1 MKSTKRATF
10 SAIIAQNR
18 RKTNAVLATYVAIF
32 IIIGLLVDMVRINA
46 DSFGGG
52 LIALITFE
60 KMPTVTLIMAFIALV
75 IIWAMIANFKRIMLS
90 GNDYKLLNP
99 NVVLSRKERDLCDI
113 LDELLSE
120 SQTPFR
126 PELYLMNA
134 PYMNAFAS
142 GWNESNSLIAL
153 TTALI
158 DRLNRDEI
166 KAVMAHE
173 LSHIRHGDIR
183 LTLSVGILSN
193 IMLLVANY
201 AIFAFGRDNRNSG
214 ANAARA
220 ILLILQV
227 ILPLFTAFLQMYLSR
242 SREYMADSG
251 AAFIMNDGSP
261 MIRALQKISG
271 DYEKS
276 DYSAL
281 DSNPTRRAAY
291 IFDFKESF
299 STHPSI
305 KNRIKALS
313 GQMR

>member
-1 MKSTKRATF
+1 MTKANF

-18 RKTNAVLATYVAIF
+18 NKTNAVLATYVVIF
-32 IIIGLLVDMVRINA
+32 IIIGLLVDVVRINA
-46 DSFGGG
+46 NS
-52 LIALITFE
+52 LISGFISLITFQQT
-60 KMPTVTLIMAFIALV
+60 PIVTLVMVFIALGV
-75 IIWAMIANFKRIMLS
+75 IGVMIANFKRIMLS
-90 GNDYKLLNP
+90 GNEYKLLNP
-99 NVVLSRKERDLCDI
+99 NVVLSRTERDLCDI
-113 LDELLSE
+113 LDEILEE
-120 SQTPFR
+120 SQTSFR
-126 PELYLMNA
+126 PELYVMSA

-142 GWNESNSLIAL
+142 GWNENNSLIAL

-158 DRLNRDEI
+158 EKLERDEI

-201 AIFAFGRDNRNSG
+201 AIFMFGRNNRGGG
-214 ANAARA
+214 ANVART

-251 AAFIMNDGSP
+251 AAYIMNDGTP

-271 DYEKS
+271 DYAKS
-276 DYSAL
+276 DYSAVE
-281 DSNPTRRAAY
+281 SNPTRRAAY

-313 GQMR
+313 GQM

>member
-1 MKSTKRATF
+1 MNKSAF

-32 IIIGLLVDMVRINA
+32 VIIGLLVDIVRINA
-46 DSFGGG
+46 TSLGSGFTE
-52 LIALITFE
+52 LITFQQT
-60 KMPTVTLIMAFIALV
+60 PTVTLIMVAIALCA
-75 IIWAMIANFKRIMLS
+75 IFIMIANFKKIMLS
-90 GNDYKLLNP
+90 GNEYKLLNP
-99 NVVLSRKERDLCDI
+99 NIVLSRKERDLCDI
-113 LDELLSE
+113 LDELIAE
-120 SQTPFR
+120 SQTSFR
-126 PELYLMNA
+126 PELYVMNA

-142 GWNESNSLIAL
+142 GWNEDNSLIAL

-158 DRLNRDEI
+158 EKLNRDEI

-201 AIFAFGRDNRNSG
+201 AIFMFGRDNRNAG
-214 ANAARA
+214 ANAARI

-227 ILPLFTAFLQMYLSR
+227 ILPLFTMFLQMYLSR

-251 AAFIMNDGSP
+251 ATFIMNDNAP

-271 DYEKS
+271 DYASS
-276 DYSAL
+276 DYSQVE
-281 DSNPTRRAAY
+281 SNPTRRAAY

>member
-46 DSFGGG
+46 NSLGSG

-158 DRLNRDEI
+158 DRLNRD
-166 KAVMAHE
+166 
-173 LSHIRHGDIR
+173 
-183 LTLSVGILSN
+183 
-193 IMLLVANY
+193 VANY
-201 AIFAFGRDNRNSG
+201 AIFAFGRNNRNSR

>member
-1 MKSTKRATF
+1 MNKSAFR
-10 SAIIAQNR
+10 AIIAQNR
-18 RKTNAVLATYVAIF
+18 LKTNAVLATYVAIF
-32 IIIGLLVDMVRINA
+32 LIIGLLVDIVRINA
-46 DSFGGG
+46 DSLSGG
-52 LIALITFE
+52 LIALITFQQT
-60 KMPTVTLIMAFIALV
+60 PIVTLVMVGIALV
-75 IIWAMIANFKRIMLS
+75 AIFAMVVNFKKIMLS
-90 GNDYKLLNP
+90 GNEYKLLNP
-99 NVVLSRKERDLCDI
+99 NVVLSRKERDLCDM
-113 LDELLSE
+113 LDELLCE

-126 PELYLMNA
+126 PELYVMNA

-142 GWNESNSLIAL
+142 GWNEDNSLIAL

-158 DRLNRDEI
+158 DKLERDEL

-183 LTLSVGILSN
+183 LTLCVGVLSN

-201 AIFAFGRDNRNSG
+201 AIFMFGRDNRNAG
-214 ANAARA
+214 ANAARV
-220 ILLILQV
+220 ILLVLQV
-227 ILPLFTAFLQMYLSR
+227 ILPFFTIFLQMYLSR

-251 AAFIMNDGSP
+251 AAFIMNNSAP

-271 DYEKS
+271 DYSSS
-276 DYSAL
+276 DYSAV

-291 IFDFKESF
+291 IFDFKETF

-313 GQMR
+313 GQ

>member
-1 MKSTKRATF
+1 MNKSAF

-32 IIIGLLVDMVRINA
+32 LIIGLLVDIVRINA
-46 DSFGGG
+46 DSLSGG
-52 LIALITFE
+52 LFALITFRQT
-60 KMPTVTLIMAFIALV
+60 PIVTLVMVAIALCAIFV
-75 IIWAMIANFKRIMLS
+75 MIANFKKIMLS
-90 GNDYKLLNP
+90 GNEYKLLNP
-99 NVVLSRKERDLCDI
+99 NIVLSRRERDLCNI
-113 LDELLSE
+113 LDELLRE

-126 PELYLMNA
+126 PELYVMNA

-142 GWNESNSLIAL
+142 GWNADNSLIAL

-158 DRLNRDEI
+158 EKLNRDEL

-183 LTLSVGILSN
+183 LTLCVGILSN

-201 AIFAFGRDNRNSG
+201 AIFMFGRDNRNSG
-214 ANAARA
+214 ANVARI

-227 ILPLFTAFLQMYLSR
+227 ILPIFTIFLQMYLSR

-251 AAFIMNDGSP
+251 AAFIMNDNAP

-271 DYEKS
+271 DYSSS
-276 DYSAL
+276 DYS

-299 STHPSI
+299 STHPSV